1 MSKLIHVRQGGIVA
15 IAAGPSAEGQRPT
28 TALHV
33 QGFDLPHDLTD
44 AEVRLAPDEVARL
57 VRELLQRM
65 PPSDRRDLVAGLAT
79 E

>member
-15 IAAGPSAEGQRPT
+15 IAPGPSSEGDRPT

-57 VRELLQRM
+57 VRELLQRL
-65 PPSDRRDLVAGLAT
+65 PAGDRRDLVAGLVA